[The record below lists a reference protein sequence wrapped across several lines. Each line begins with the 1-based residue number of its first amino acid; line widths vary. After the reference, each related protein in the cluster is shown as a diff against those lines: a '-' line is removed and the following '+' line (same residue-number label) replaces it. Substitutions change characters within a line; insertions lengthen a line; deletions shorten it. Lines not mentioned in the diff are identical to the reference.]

1 MDLPFIFNDLAVVR
15 TYNTGQLPG
24 KGDLV
29 MFVVS
34 EFGKIFSTLQEEKSE
49 YDIFY
54 ALWSDLGFSAGRFQK
69 VASLF
74 A

>member
-15 TYNTGQLPG
+15 THNTGQLPG

-29 MFVVS
+29 MFAVS

-49 YDIFY
+49 YDTFY
-54 ALWSDLGFSAGRFQK
+54 AYGLTLDFPQADFK
-69 VASLF
+69 K
-74 A
+74 